1 MSFDEPEDD
10 DLIARLAALD
20 DCLGG
25 HSGGQRALR
34 ELERNRT
41 VPADGDAI
49 EALLLLRQ
57 TAADEAS
64 PVQSNPPLPQ
74 RIGRF
79 EVVRQSGSGGFAVVY
94 EAIDPA
100 LNRRVAIKVARPE
113 AVSTPE
119 IRRRF
124 VREAEMA
131 VRLTHPH
138 LVTILEVGEDEGLP
152 YIAQEFCPAGSLAQW
167 LERHPGPVSPR
178 VAAGIVAAIGQ
189 AVDHAHAHGI
199 VHRDIK
205 PANLMLVPVAGES
218 AVLPDEGLTVK
229 LCDFG
234 LAKSLESADVG
245 ESAPTRLTQTG
256 MRLGTPA
263 WMAPE
268 QIDSSFGEIGPQTDV
283 HALGLILDR
292 LLTGRRLRSGETEAE
307 TLKKVL
313 LDEPP
318 AANRLVVDVPGDLAA
333 VCLKAIEKRPS
344 DRFQSAGELSDE
356 LLRFLAGRA
365 TLTRPQKLL
374 ARALRQVRRRP
385 LIAALSAVLAATAAA
400 GLWSTRAN
408 RSELQRADLEID
420 SLQESAAAEDLLEAF
435 NSARTGFAAKA
446 LKAMAECARKSPAL
460 ASSFGGRMLGRRLH
474 GEVATLLQTSSVDGG
489 PPPAISALALSRDRS
504 LAAVGAANDR
514 LYVLSLQ
521 DAAPPT
527 AVNAGGSILSLAF
540 SPDGERIAATF
551 PDGAGR
557 VWNTSDRS
565 LIGEFRIASKASLS
579 AVAFDDRG
587 QTIFCGG
594 ADRTIWVV
602 DAGGELPPRALA
614 TLPAG
619 RNETLGIKS
628 ICTAGPARVAAAVG
642 AEVHVVDL
650 ATGRLVH
657 TLIGN
662 GGQVTRLAAS
672 EDGSRLLAVG
682 TEPRPR
688 LWDLETG
695 AALKFT
701 PTRATWPAA
710 CGISPDGTQ
719 IAIASPDGFCR
730 IFSTTKDRLIG
741 RLFGHVGPVIASDFE
756 TTGHVISAGVDGSL
770 RRWDPAAQDERGGF
784 REQAV
789 AGGAVRSLAP
799 LPDDGGPPR
808 AVMIQAGVAAT
819 VVEAGSPPRFTP
831 FPTTIPS
838 PSHAAVDA
846 PRHRIALASGG
857 ASIRVEPL
865 PGCTSA
871 IGQVPGGDDIV
882 AQDLAWTVDGRLI
895 AGCADGRLL
904 AWDAGLSDASEIDRL
919 GGPIEVVVASPSGRP
934 RVAAGHL
941 RTVVIHDLGDQSP
954 PANPRQTIPLPAN
967 ICSAAWSPDG
977 LRLVCGTIAGDILI
991 FSTDTGDLLG
1001 DIHEFKRN
1009 YENSVKRSRIKALV
1023 PLEIAFT
1030 PGGRTLLICDAER
1043 IWFADANTRTWFES
1057 SRPDWQI
1064 ACIAVSADEELIM
1077 LGGEQFGEGRI
1088 GLLDVSLP
1096 PIRRVR

>member
-10 DLIARLAALD
+10 DLIARLAAID

-25 HSGGQRALR
+25 HAGGQRALR
-34 ELERNRT
+34 ALEQDRAL
-41 VPADGDAI
+41 PADGDAI

-57 TAADEAS
+57 AAADES
-64 PVQSNPPLPQ
+64 PPFLDDTPLPT

-79 EVVRQSGSGGFAVVY
+79 EVVRQAGSGGFAIVY

-100 LNRRVAIKVARPE
+100 PNRRVAIKVPRPE
-113 AVSTPE
+113 AVSMPE

-131 VRLTHPH
+131 AQLSHPH
-138 LVTILEVGEDEGLP
+138 LVTTLEVGEDGGLP

-167 LERHPGPVSPR
+167 LERHPGPMSPK
-178 VAAGIVAAIGQ
+178 VAAGIVAGIGQ
-189 AVDHAHAHGI
+189 AVAHAHAHGI

-218 AVLPDEGLTVK
+218 ALLPDEGLTVK

-234 LAKSLESADVG
+234 LARSLESADSG
-245 ESAPTRLTQTG
+245 ESAPTRLTRTG

-268 QIDSSFGEIGPQTDV
+268 QVDNSVGTIGPQTDV

-318 AANRLVVDVPGDLAA
+318 PANRLVIGVPGELAA

-344 DRFQSAGELSDE
+344 DRFQSAAELSDE
-356 LLRFLAGRA
+356 LLRFLAGRP
-365 TLTRPQKLL
+365 TLTRPRTLL
-374 ARALRQVRRRP
+374 ARVLRQVRRRP
-385 LIAALSAVLAATAAA
+385 LIATLSAVLAATAVA

-408 RSELQRADLEID
+408 RSELQRADLEIN

-435 NSARTGFAAKA
+435 TSARSGFAARA
-446 LKAMAECARKSPAL
+446 LKALAECERKSPAL

-489 PPPAISALALSRDRS
+489 PPPAISALALSSDRS

-540 SPDGERIAATF
+540 SPDGERIAAIF

-557 VWNTSDRS
+557 VWNTSDGS
-565 LIGEFRIASKASLS
+565 LIREFRIASKAAPS
-579 AVAFDDRG
+579 AVAFDDKG
-587 QTIFCGG
+587 QTIFCAG

-602 DAGGELPPRALA
+602 DAAGELPPRALA
-614 TLPAG
+614 TLPAAQDK
-619 RNETLGIKS
+619 TIGINA
-628 ICTAGPARVAAAVG
+628 ICTAGPARVVAAMG
-642 AEVHVVDL
+642 AEVHVIDL

-662 GGQVTRLAAS
+662 GGHITRLAAS
-672 EDGSRLLAVG
+672 EDGSRLMAVG
-682 TEPRPR
+682 TDPRPR

-719 IAIASPDGFCR
+719 IAVASPDGFCR
-730 IFSTTKDRLIG
+730 MFSTTKDRLIG

-756 TTGHVISAGVDGSL
+756 TTGHVISAGADGSL
-770 RRWDPAAQDERGGF
+770 RRWDPTAENERGGF

-789 AGGAVRSLAP
+789 AGGAVLSLEP

-808 AVMIQAGVAAT
+808 AVIIQAGVAAT
-819 VVEAGSPPRFTP
+819 VVEAGSPARVTH
-831 FPTTIPS
+831 FPTAIPS
-838 PSHAAVDA
+838 PSHAAVDT

-857 ASIRVEPL
+857 SSIRVEPL

-871 IGQVPGGDDIV
+871 VGQLPGGDDIV
-882 AQDLAWTVDGRLI
+882 ARDLAWTVDGRLV
-895 AGCADGRLL
+895 AGCDDGRLL
-904 AWDAGLSDASEIDRL
+904 AWDAGLSDTSEIDRL
-919 GGPIEVVVASPSGRP
+919 EGPIEVVVASPSGRP

-941 RTVVIHDLGDQSP
+941 STVVIHDLGDQSP
-954 PANPRQTIPLPAN
+954 PANPSRTISLPAN

-977 LRLVCGTIAGDILI
+977 LRLVCGTIAGDVLV

-1009 YENSVKRSRIKALV
+1009 YENNAKRKRIKALV
-1023 PLEIAFT
+1023 PLEITFT

-1043 IWFADANTRTWFES
+1043 IWFADANTLTWFES
-1057 SRPDWQI
+1057 FRPDWSI
-1064 ACIAVSADEELIM
+1064 ACVAVSADEQLIM
-1077 LGGEQFGEGRI
+1077 LGGEHSGEGRI

-1096 PIRRVR
+1096 PMRRVR